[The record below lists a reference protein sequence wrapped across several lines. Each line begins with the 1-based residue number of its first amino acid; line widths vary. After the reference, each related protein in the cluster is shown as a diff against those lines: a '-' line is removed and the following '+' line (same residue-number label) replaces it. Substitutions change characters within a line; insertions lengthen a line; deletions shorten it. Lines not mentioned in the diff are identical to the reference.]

1 MTPPM
6 TRLTPPRIARS
17 PFGACALALACAG
30 LVTGQ
35 PPRRGAAHEA
45 VSHHPPE
52 ARPDPKNCRYCGVRQ
67 LCDEYWTAETQ
78 RRMVQEGEDRRF
90 GDVEVTVTG
99 RHGPSSWD
107 ARVEL
112 SRDVP
117 TGKSAVIRTSGDLEL
132 SPGDRLRVL
141 GAAHI
146 MDDEDQAQPAV
157 ITLGTLSEAYAVP

>member
-1 MTPPM
+1 
-6 TRLTPPRIARS
+6 
-17 PFGACALALACAG
+17 
-30 LVTGQ
+30 
-35 PPRRGAAHEA
+35 
-45 VSHHPPE
+45 
-52 ARPDPKNCRYCGVRQ
+52 
-67 LCDEYWTAETQ
+67 
-78 RRMVQEGEDRRF
+78 MVQEGEDRRF

-132 SPGDRLRVL
+132 SPGGRLRVL
-141 GAAHI
+141 DTALI